1 MINHMSVRQAVRARV
16 LMNRASGAALGGEAS
31 SLLQQ
36 ITDACKA
43 AGWRVE
49 AECIEPDDLERT
61 ISECASEPD
70 YDVLV
75 IAGGDG
81 TIRTAAEVLI
91 GTDIPLGIIPLGTFN
106 QVARQLGI
114 PTDIQAAVRCLTKAS
129 PERIDCARVNGR
141 VFLASVLM
149 GLPPRVTRGRQQLRG
164 RSFRERV
171 HGYFALL
178 RRASAATRK
187 IGMRIDAEGETRQVR
202 ALSVVISNNPYN
214 DDGLFMAPSGLSS
227 GRLGIY
233 VSKHQTGAAM
243 FAAFAR
249 ALLGFWTSDEEFERF
264 TAQNLMIDTR
274 HKRLLVSLDG
284 EIEFLETP
292 LHFEILPQALCVLKT

>member
-1 MINHMSVRQAVRARV
+1 MSLRQAVRARI

-31 SLLQQ
+31 ALLRQ
-36 ITDACKA
+36 ITGTFKA

-61 ISECASEPD
+61 IFERASHPD

-81 TIRTAAEVLI
+81 TIRSAAEVLI
-91 GTDIPLGIIPLGTFN
+91 GTDLPLGIIPLGTLN

-114 PTDIQAAVRCLTKAS
+114 PTDIQAAVRCLTQAS
-129 PERIDCARVNGR
+129 PERIDCARVNGHL
-141 VFLASVLM
+141 FLASVLI
-149 GLPPRVTRGRQQLRG
+149 GLPPRITRGRQRLRG

-171 HGYFALL
+171 RGYSALL

-187 IGMRIDAEGETRQVR
+187 IGLRIDTEGETRQVR

-214 DDGLFMAPSGLSS
+214 EDGLFMAPSDLSS
-227 GRLGIY
+227 GRLGVY

-249 ALLGFWTSDEEFERF
+249 ALLGFWTRDEEFERF
-264 TAQNLMIDTR
+264 TARTVVIDTR

-284 EIEFLETP
+284 DTEYLETP
-292 LHFEILPQALCVLKT
+292 LRFEILPQALCVLKP